1 VAVKRIL
8 PEKLI
13 SQPSAFL
20 QEAAIMTRM
29 HNENVVRLF
38 GVVLDTKAVML
49 VSELAPCGSLLEC
62 LLQQQQQQQQQA
74 AQSLSKLVAGSPF
87 SIGTLCDFALQIAQG
102 MRYLSEQRLIHRDLA
117 ARNVLVSS
125 PTKV

>member
-1 VAVKRIL
+1 MKRIL

-13 SQPSAFL
+13 SQPASFL

-29 HNENVVRLF
+29 HHENVIRLF

-62 LLQQQQQQQQQA
+62 LQSPPGREPF
-74 AQSLSKLVAGSPF
+74 SLS
-87 SIGTLCDFALQIAQG
+87 TLCDFALQIARG
-102 MRYLSEQRLIHRDLA
+102 MAYLSEQRLIHRDLA
-117 ARNVLVSS
+117 ARNVLVSTPIKARS
-125 PTKV
+125 KSGVLANGLFIL